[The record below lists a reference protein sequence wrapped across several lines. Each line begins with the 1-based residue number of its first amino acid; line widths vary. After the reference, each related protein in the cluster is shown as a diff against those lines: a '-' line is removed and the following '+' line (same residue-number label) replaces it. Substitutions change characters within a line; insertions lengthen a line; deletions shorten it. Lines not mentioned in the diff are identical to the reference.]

1 MIGRIDMKLLAWVL
15 LPFYLLVTIFW
26 IANSPYLFSLGGIT
40 IWIISIILGFVAYKQ
55 IEESNIIRKLILYS
69 SSFMVF
75 LVILTILI
83 YWTVTSMP

>member
-1 MIGRIDMKLLAWVL
+1 MKLLAWVL

-26 IANSPYLFSLGGIT
+26 IANSPYLFSLWGIS
-40 IWIISIILGFVAYKQ
+40 IWTTSIILGFVAYKQ
-55 IEESNIIRKLILYS
+55 IKEPNIIRKLILYS